1 MRGVCVE
8 NVPLYV
14 QTPPVCVEN
23 GAVYVQIPQRK
34 TSETEP
40 EQNGTPH
47 DAAKK
52 GAVQKTNYEKFN

>member
-14 QTPPVCVEN
+14 Q
-23 GAVYVQIPQRK
+23 IPHRK

-40 EQNGTPH
+40 KQNGTPH

-52 GAVQKTNYEKFN
+52 GAVKKTNYEKFN

>member
-8 NVPLYV
+8 NVPL
-14 QTPPVCVEN
+14 
-23 GAVYVQIPQRK
+23 YVQIPQRK

-40 EQNGTPH
+40 EQNGTPR